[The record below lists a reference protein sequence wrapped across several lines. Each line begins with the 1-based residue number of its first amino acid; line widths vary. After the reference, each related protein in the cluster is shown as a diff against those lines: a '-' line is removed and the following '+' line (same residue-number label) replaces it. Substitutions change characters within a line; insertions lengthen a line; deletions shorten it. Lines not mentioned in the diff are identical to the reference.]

1 MVALSNG
8 MATALIVVRKSML
21 MIACAAAAW
30 AVALTVFGGVNARVL
45 GILIRSNNPRRVAVI
60 ALVALAGYV
69 LAGGRIRRTTLR
81 RFAGAASALIAG
93 VIRRPALVAAV
104 IAGAFT
110 ALALSESTRI
120 AGGSDAYGY
129 VSQADLWLARDL
141 VTEQPWVGEV
151 PWPHA
156 DWSFAP
162 LGYRPAETGNAG
174 EIVPTYAPGLPLI
187 LAVAKLVGGQ
197 CALFA
202 VVPLLGGLSLLA
214 TFGIGRHL
222 VTPWAGVAAALFVAT
237 SPTVLGV
244 SFEALSDVPAMGA
257 WASAFYLLIARP
269 VRGLEPL
276 APGLAAAV
284 AILIRPNLVP
294 LALPMGAWYF
304 IRRGVPGESRF
315 VPSALFALGVL
326 PSIAGIALLN
336 DRFYGSPL
344 ASGYGELEDLF
355 AWAHVGPNVRRYLSW
370 LVETQSPFALAGIA
384 ALTLPVPWLWRSAQ
398 DRRILW
404 VIGVF
409 VAMLWGQYFTYQVW
423 EHQGFLRFL
432 LPSWPFIM
440 VGLAAVIVAVHAR
453 LAASRWQPIATV
465 VMTLATVLLGAW
477 TFASAARGEVFG
489 QWRGAQPEAPLGQL
503 VRTHTVENSVV
514 LVWERSGTIRYYSG
528 RTTLRYDFLEGEWL
542 DRAVAWLAERGVHVY
557 AVLDPN
563 HVEQCRRRFAGQKTL
578 AALDR
583 PVFLYEPARTALY
596 DLTTPPE
603 RSQSLIL
610 YEADP
615 GGRAACDPPAT
626 ATPITLR

>member
-1 MVALSNG
+1 MVAVSDG
-8 MATALIVVRKSML
+8 KATALIVVRRSL
-21 MIACAAAAW
+21 LTIACAAAAW

-69 LAGGRIRRTTLR
+69 LAGGRIRRGTLR
-81 RFAGAASALIAG
+81 RVAGAASALLAG
-93 VIRRPALVAAV
+93 VIRRPGLVAVAV
-104 IAGAFT
+104 AAAFT
-110 ALALSESTRI
+110 ALAMFESTRI
-120 AGGSDAYGY
+120 AGGADAYGY
-129 VSQADLWLARDL
+129 VSQAELWLARDL
-141 VTEQPWVGEV
+141 VIAQPWVADV

-162 LGYRPAETGNAG
+162 LGYRPAGTGNAG
-174 EIVPTYAPGLPLI
+174 DIVPTYAPGLPLI
-187 LAVAKLVGGQ
+187 LAAAKLVGGQ

-202 VVPLLGGLSLLA
+202 VVPLLGGLAVLA
-214 TFGIGRHL
+214 TFGIGRLL
-222 VTPWAGVAAALFVAT
+222 VTPWAGVAAAFFVAT

-257 WASAFYLLIARP
+257 WAMAFYLLIARP
-269 VRGLEPL
+269 GGGLGPL
-276 APGLAAAV
+276 LAGLLAAV

-294 LALPMGAWYF
+294 LALPMGAWYLV
-304 IRRGVPGESRF
+304 RRRTASESRL
-315 VPSALFALGVL
+315 VPCMLFALGAL
-326 PSIAGIALLN
+326 PGVIGVAILN

-355 AWAHVGPNVRRYLSW
+355 AWANIEPNLRRYVSW
-370 LVETQSPFALAGIA
+370 FAETQTPIALAGIA
-384 ALTLPVPWLWRSAQ
+384 ALTLPVPWLWRGTQ

-404 VIGVF
+404 VIAAF
-409 VAMLWGQYFTYQVW
+409 VAMLWGQYFAYHVW

-453 LAASRWQPIATV
+453 LAASRLQPIATA

-477 TFASAARGEVFG
+477 TFATAARGEVFG

-503 VRTHTVENSVV
+503 VRKHTVENSVV

-528 RTTLRYDFLEGEWL
+528 RTTLRYDFLEEDWL
-542 DRAVAWLAERGVHVY
+542 DRAVTWLAGRGVHVY

-578 AALDR
+578 DALNR

-596 DLTTPPE
+596 DLTTPPGH
-603 RSQSLIL
+603 SQSLIL
-610 YEADP
+610 YEKDP